1 VFSDPARNASEA
13 ALCRGSHQQ
22 EEGMRPFIAGNW
34 KMHGL
39 TPQLDQ
45 IRRITAS
52 VTATPPHADVLIC
65 VPPTLVFR
73 AAQAAGGRIAI
84 GGEDCSAEKAGAFT
98 GDVDADMLK
107 DAGATAVILGHSERR
122 RIHHETDALV
132 AAKAV
137 VAWASGLSTIIC
149 IGETK
154 EQRSAGQAL
163 AVCGG
168 QLAASLP
175 DLPAGCETSVAYEP
189 LWAIGSGH
197 MPADEDIVAVHA
209 HIRSCLVARF
219 GDAGQA
225 VRILYGG
232 SVTSSNV
239 RGILGLPDVGGVLIG
254 GASLKA
260 DDFDAVLGVARTV
273 ALTPDAVAAE

>member
-1 VFSDPARNASEA
+1 
-13 ALCRGSHQQ
+13 
-22 EEGMRPFIAGNW
+22 MRPFIAGNW

-45 IRRITAS
+45 IKTIAAS

-84 GGEDCSAEKAGAFT
+84 GGEDCSAETAGAFT

-122 RIHHETDALV
+122 RIHHETDAMV
-132 AAKAV
+132 AAKAAA
-137 VAWASGLSTIIC
+137 AWASGLSTIIC

-175 DLPAGCETSVAYEP
+175 DLAAGCDTSIAYEP

-197 MPADEDIVAVHA
+197 MPADEDIVAVHG

-219 GDAGQA
+219 GDAGHA

-232 SVTSSNV
+232 SVTSSNA
-239 RGILGLPDVGGVLIG
+239 RAILGLPDVGGVLIG
-254 GASLKA
+254 GASLTA
-260 DDFDAVLGVARTV
+260 ADFDAVLGIAR
-273 ALTPDAVAAE
+273 ALAKPSDAVAAE

>member
-1 VFSDPARNASEA
+1 
-13 ALCRGSHQQ
+13 
-22 EEGMRPFIAGNW
+22 MRPYIAGNW

-39 TPQLDQ
+39 TPQLDE
-45 IRRITAS
+45 IRSIAAS
-52 VTATPPHADVLIC
+52 VTAAPPYADVLIC

-132 AAKAV
+132 AAKVAA
-137 VAWASGLSTIIC
+137 AWAAGLSTIVC
-149 IGETK
+149 IGETQ
-154 EQRSAGQAL
+154 EQRGTGQAL
-163 AVCGG
+163 AVCGH
-168 QLAASLP
+168 QVAASLP
-175 DLPAGCETSVAYEP
+175 DLAAGCETSVAYEP

-197 MPADEDIVAVHA
+197 MPADADIVAVHS
-209 HIRSCLVARF
+209 HVRSCLVARF
-219 GDAGQA
+219 GDTGQA

-232 SVTSSNV
+232 SVASSNA
-239 RGILGLPDVGGVLIG
+239 RAILGLPDVGGVLIG
-254 GASLKA
+254 GASLMA
-260 DDFDAVLGVARTV
+260 ADFDAVLGVVR
-273 ALTPDAVAAE
+273 ALTSTPDAAAAE

>member
-1 VFSDPARNASEA
+1 
-13 ALCRGSHQQ
+13 
-22 EEGMRPFIAGNW
+22 MRPLIAGNW

-45 IRRITAS
+45 IEAISAS
-52 VTATPPHADVLIC
+52 VMATPTHADVLIC

-73 AAQAAGGRIAI
+73 AARAAAGRIAI
-84 GGEDCSAEKAGAFT
+84 GGEDCSAEQAGAFT

-132 AAKAV
+132 AAKAAA
-137 VAWASGLSTIIC
+137 AWASGLSTIIC

-154 EQRSAGQAL
+154 EQRAAGQAL
-163 AVCGG
+163 AVCRA

-175 DLPAGCETSVAYEP
+175 DLAAGCETSIAYEP

-197 MPADEDIVAVHA
+197 MPADEDILAVHA

-219 GDAGQA
+219 GEAGQA

-232 SVTSSNV
+232 SVTSANAC
-239 RGILGLPDVGGVLIG
+239 GILGLSNVGGVLIG
-254 GASLKA
+254 GASLA
-260 DDFDAVLGVARTV
+260 AADFDAVLGVARTLVSKADVLV
-273 ALTPDAVAAE
+273 AE

>member
-1 VFSDPARNASEA
+1 
-13 ALCRGSHQQ
+13 
-22 EEGMRPFIAGNW
+22 MRPFIAGNW

-45 IRRITAS
+45 IKTIAAS
-52 VTATPPHADVLIC
+52 VSAMPPHADVLIC

-73 AAQAAGGRIAI
+73 AAQAASGRIAI

-132 AAKAV
+132 AAKAAA
-137 VAWASGLSTIIC
+137 AWASGLSTIIC
-149 IGETK
+149 IGES
-154 EQRSAGQAL
+154 EAQRGAGQAL
-163 AVCGG
+163 AVCGS

-175 DLPAGCETSVAYEP
+175 DLQAGRETSVAYEP
-189 LWAIGSGH
+189 LWAIGSGR
-197 MPADEDIVAVHA
+197 MPTVDEIVEVHA
-209 HIRSCLVARF
+209 HIRSCLVSRF
-219 GDAGQA
+219 ADAGRA

-232 SVTSSNV
+232 SVTGSNV

-254 GASLKA
+254 GASLA
-260 DDFDAVLGVARTV
+260 ASDFDAVLRIARTLV
-273 ALTPDAVAAE
+273 GAPDAVAAE

>member
-1 VFSDPARNASEA
+1 VFSDPARTPGEA
-13 ALCRGSHQQ
+13 AFCWRDHQQ
-22 EEGMRPFIAGNW
+22 EEDMRPFIAGNW

-39 TPQLDQ
+39 TPQLEE
-45 IRRITAS
+45 IKRIAAS

-132 AAKAV
+132 AAKAAA
-137 VAWASGLSTIIC
+137 AWASGLSTIIC

-175 DLPAGCETSVAYEP
+175 DIPAGCETSIAYETP
-189 LWAIGSGH
+189 C
-197 MPADEDIVAVHA
+197 V
-209 HIRSCLVARF
+209 
-219 GDAGQA
+219 
-225 VRILYGG
+225 
-232 SVTSSNV
+232 N
-239 RGILGLPDVGGVLIG
+239 
-254 GASLKA
+254 
-260 DDFDAVLGVARTV
+260 VLGV
-273 ALTPDAVAAE
+273 

>member
-1 VFSDPARNASEA
+1 
-13 ALCRGSHQQ
+13 
-22 EEGMRPFIAGNW
+22 MRPYIAGNW

-39 TPQLDQ
+39 AAQL
-45 IRRITAS
+45 REITGIAAS
-52 VTATPPHADVLIC
+52 VAATPSHADVLIC
-65 VPPTLVFR
+65 VPPTLVFQ
-73 AAQAAGGRIAI
+73 AAQAAAGRIAI
-84 GGEDCSAEKAGAFT
+84 GGEDCSPEKAGAFT
-98 GDVDADMLK
+98 GDVDADMLN

-132 AAKAV
+132 SAKAKA
-137 VAWASGLSTIIC
+137 AWSSGLSTIIC

-163 AVCGG
+163 EICGG

-175 DLPAGCETSVAYEP
+175 DLQAGCETSVAYEP

-197 MPADEDIVAVHA
+197 MPAAEDVVAVHA
-209 HIRSCLVARF
+209 FIRSHLVARF

-232 SVTSSNV
+232 SVTASNAHS
-239 RGILGLPDVGGVLIG
+239 ILGLAEVGGVLIG
-254 GASLKA
+254 GASLMA
-260 DDFDAVLGVARTV
+260 NDFNGILEVTRRLVER
-273 ALTPDAVAAE
+273 PDAAATVMQAF

>member
-1 VFSDPARNASEA
+1 
-13 ALCRGSHQQ
+13 
-22 EEGMRPFIAGNW
+22 MRPYIAGNW

-39 TPQLDQ
+39 TPQLRE
-45 IRRITAS
+45 IETIAAS
-52 VTATPPHADVLIC
+52 VTAMPPDADVLIC

-73 AAQAAGGRIAI
+73 AAQAAGGRIEI

-122 RIHHETDALV
+122 RIHQETDTLV
-132 AAKAV
+132 AAKVAA
-137 VAWASGLSTIIC
+137 AWASGLSTIVC

-154 EQRSAGQAL
+154 EQRGAGQAL

-175 DLPAGCETSVAYEP
+175 DLRAGCGASVAYEP

-197 MPADEDIVAVHA
+197 MPADQDIVAVHA
-209 HIRSCLVARF
+209 HSRSCLVARF
-219 GDAGQA
+219 GNAGRA

-232 SVTSSNV
+232 SVTSSNA

-254 GASLKA
+254 GANLKA
-260 DDFDAVLGVARTV
+260 ADFDAVLGVARMLASV
-273 ALTPDAVAAE
+273 PGAVAAE